1 MIGLLRRFAG
11 SESED
16 DMSTRGCIARI
27 TGPSTFAGRYHH
39 WDSYPEGLGKT
50 LYEMYNA
57 DFKNKLKDML
67 KYLIDEHPAGW
78 STLNGP
84 GGHSCYCHGSRNEE
98 AAPQL
103 TEQDASDVGVEY
115 VYAFNPETNIMLI
128 LSSHLKEGGAKMIGM
143 FGSGAKGKDVDWRII
158 GRVDLNGPVPDSLW
172 AKFGQDD
179 EDAMDK

>member
-1 MIGLLRRFAG
+1 
-11 SESED
+11 
-16 DMSTRGCIARI
+16 MSTRGCIARI

-39 WDSYPEGLGKT
+39 WDSYPEGLGKA
-50 LYEMYNA
+50 LYEAYNGH
-57 DFKNKLKDML
+57 FKKDVKAML
-67 KYLIDEHPAGW
+67 KYLIDDHPAGW
-78 STLNGP
+78 SSILRGNFDVAPGYDGAGP
-84 GGHSCYCHGSRNEE
+84 NCYCHGSRSEE